1 MIGRKVL
8 SNTKCM
14 WCYNYCLS
22 KILEKFVGEAMIWN
36 IQFQVDVAKNI
47 KDFPWEVTNV
57 ELYKRL
63 VATLDLII
71 HALKFYRKHLIHK
84 IISNHLI
91 TNEIVIK

>member
-14 WCYNYCLS
+14 WCYNYYLS
-22 KILEKFVGEAMIWN
+22 KILEKFVGEVMIWN

-57 ELYKRL
+57 GLY
-63 VATLDLII
+63 
-71 HALKFYRKHLIHK
+71 
-84 IISNHLI
+84 
-91 TNEIVIK
+91 EIEIPAN